1 MKVLLSFIVVI
12 AVTLLSSL
20 AFSQERKVLL
30 VSDIDDTIKNS
41 HVLSTVAKLAQ
52 GPNITAAFTG
62 MSQLYTLLNS
72 QKNIKI
78 VYLSNAPQ
86 EVAGIPAIRFFHQS
100 FLDYNKFP
108 KGDLLLRA
116 DLKDMNHKITQLRLL
131 MQTQKPTD
139 VILVGDNGE
148 RDSEIYH
155 QLTEEYKNQNI
166 KFVTFIHQLYS
177 SKRKIALDQILGTDL
192 FSEVGKVI
200 STEQFGYVTPVEIA
214 LQLHQEGLL
223 SDTNKQW
230 MIDRMAPYIASQPRT
245 RFDASGETTFAA
257 FEDCSDFQWRWPV
270 FREINGLVE
279 KIRTQCK

>member
-1 MKVLLSFIVVI
+1 MKVVSSIAIVI
-12 AVTLLSSL
+12 CFTLLSNL

-41 HVLSTVAKLAQ
+41 HVLNTAAKLTQ
-52 GPNITAAFTG
+52 GPNFTAAFTG
-62 MSQLYTLLNS
+62 MSQLYSLLNA
-72 QKNIKI
+72 QKDIKI

-86 EVAGIPAIRFFHQS
+86 DLAGVPAIRFFHQK

-116 DLKDMNHKITQLRLL
+116 DPKDMNHKITQLRNL
-131 MQTQKPTD
+131 MQTESPTD
-139 VILVGDNGE
+139 VILIGDNGE
-148 RDSEIYH
+148 RDSAIYH

-166 KFVTFIHQLYS
+166 RFVTFIHQLYS
-177 SKRKIALDQILGTDL
+177 AKRKTTLDQILGTQL

-200 STEQFGYVTPVEIA
+200 SAEQYGYVTPVEIS

-223 SDTNKQW
+223 ADTNKQW
-230 MIDRMAPYIASQPRT
+230 MVDKMAPYIARQPRA
-245 RFDASGETTFAA
+245 RFDANGETTFAA

-270 FREINGLVE
+270 FREINALVE
-279 KIRTQCK
+279 KIKIECK